1 MYIVLM
7 AGGIGS
13 RFWPRSRSSKPKQ
26 LLNIFGQRSML
37 QMTYER
43 IKHLTDPEKI
53 LVITN
58 RDLKEGITGQLPDIP
73 EENIIGEPFGKNT
86 APCIAVACAIMKKRE
101 KEGSNEAMV
110 VLPADHLI
118 QDEQRFYDVLQTAVG
133 YASRNAYLLTIGI
146 VPKYPETGYGYIQR
160 DDSILSENHK
170 TIYKVKTFAEKPNR
184 DTAERFIKSGDF
196 LWNSGMFVWNLDT
209 IMSEL
214 EEHLPDLADGVF
226 KIMEN
231 VDTENMDESIL
242 DVYSRIKSVSI
253 DYGIL
258 EVSGKVGVIEGDFN
272 WNDVGSWEAVHNIQ
286 EKDKDNNF
294 INTDKY
300 VTIDAKDNYL
310 YSSQGKMIVAMDV
323 EGMVLVETE
332 DAILLCKKDES
343 QKVKN
348 VVDILRAKNWEEYL

>member
-58 RDLKEGITGQLPDIP
+58 RDLTEGITGQLPDLP
-73 EENIIGEPFGKNT
+73 KENIIGEPFGKNT
-86 APCIAVACAIMKKRE
+86 APCIGIACAIMKKRE
-101 KEGSNEAMV
+101 KEGSNEVMV

-118 QDEQRFYDVLQTAVG
+118 QDEQKFYDVLQTAVG

-160 DDSILSENHK
+160 DDTILSENHK

-196 LWNSGMFVWNLDT
+196 LWNSGMFVWNMDT

-231 VDTENMDESIL
+231 VDTENMDESIV

-294 INTDKY
+294 INTEKY